1 MIRDAEETLDYEAN
15 VLGIQ
20 RHHRDTSAYAIA
32 MYDALLTILGESVD
46 GVYTTTE
53 RFFFTTSMLL
63 GAVFNAVLFGQVALA
78 VTSFQRSSI
87 RYQEKM
93 ADVYEHM
100 RSLKLPGEVQT
111 RVNHFYDYLWN
122 RNQCLPIDTF
132 IDELSGTL
140 QAEIRL
146 FQHRELIQ
154 NVNFFKA
161 IKDPACIVKLCMA
174 MSSRFFLPGD
184 FIVKENEYGNEMF
197 MIASGSC
204 EVLVKGKPVR
214 TFVENDFFGEIA
226 LMNSD
231 KVRRT
236 ATIRATAY
244 SEVVSLTKPEFRR
257 LMSEYPIAANEV
269 YKVMSKQISGYVG
282 GGGAKKTNKSAV
294 KERSPMVTEKSE
306 LRSPNSTP
314 KM

>member
-161 IKDPACIVKLCMA
+161 IKDPACIV
-174 MSSRFFLPGD
+174 
-184 FIVKENEYGNEMF
+184 
-197 MIASGSC
+197 
-204 EVLVKGKPVR
+204 
-214 TFVENDFFGEIA
+214 
-226 LMNSD
+226 
-231 KVRRT
+231 
-236 ATIRATAY
+236 
-244 SEVVSLTKPEFRR
+244 
-257 LMSEYPIAANEV
+257 
-269 YKVMSKQISGYVG
+269 
-282 GGGAKKTNKSAV
+282 
-294 KERSPMVTEKSE
+294 
-306 LRSPNSTP
+306 
-314 KM
+314 